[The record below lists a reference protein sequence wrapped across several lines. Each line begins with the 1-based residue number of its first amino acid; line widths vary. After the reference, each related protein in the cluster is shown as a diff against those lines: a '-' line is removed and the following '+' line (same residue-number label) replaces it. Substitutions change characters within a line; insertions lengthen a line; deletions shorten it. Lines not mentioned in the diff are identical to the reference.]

1 MAQMSA
7 NQSTCNSTPFS
18 ICELIWDRNLEI
30 WLAIMLMAQKV
41 LTSLARNETTN
52 ALQFWEASFLEIG

>member
-1 MAQMSA
+1 MVQMSA
-7 NQSTCNSTPFS
+7 NQSTCSSTPFS

-41 LTSLARNETTN
+41 LTSLARNETINT
-52 ALQFWEASFLEIG
+52 LQFWEASFLEIG